1 VVKHSLGK
9 GESVSPILT
18 GGSEGEDADV
28 AQLVEHVFRK
38 DGVVSSILTIGS
50 YYYLIYFMKKNINN
64 DKKVFEGERAITDF
78 LTPGSLGMTPVVEL
92 PPVLNKFTKD
102 KVRIFVKLMQFVPL
116 CNIKSMPSWQMLSGM
131 DKKDLASTKHLVEY
145 SSGNTVLSLAIL
157 SRHFGIPYLH
167 AIITPDVPEHK
178 KRLLKL
184 VGADLL
190 ISHGPKSPD
199 VHSNKGGVYE
209 AKQLGKK
216 KGWYNLNQYTNPGNS
231 GAGEEYVAKELWSQL
246 GEELSIFVSTIG
258 TAGTIYGAGSY
269 FKSKN
274 KNIYVAGASIKKGSS
289 IPGPRMDEA
298 ILKLGIPWYDI
309 VDKVI
314 PIDALSSYERSLA
327 LIRQG
332 LFVGPSTGMQLAM
345 IEKMVGDMKKNKTLN
360 KYRNK
365 NKEVVIAFVACDMMY
380 PYIDDY
386 FSILPKK
393 YFKKEHHLKNK

>member
-1 VVKHSLGK
+1 
-9 GESVSPILT
+9 
-18 GGSEGEDADV
+18 
-28 AQLVEHVFRK
+28 
-38 DGVVSSILTIGS
+38 
-50 YYYLIYFMKKNINN
+50 MNN
-64 DKKVFEGERAITDF
+64 KKVFGGDNAIKDF

-92 PPVLNKFTKD
+92 PPSLNKFTKD
-102 KVRIFVKLMQFVPL
+102 GVRIFIKLMQFVPL
-116 CNIKSMPSWQMLSGM
+116 GNIKSMPSWQMLSGM
-131 DKKDLASTKHLVEY
+131 TKSELKDTKHLVEY

-157 SRHFGIPYLH
+157 SRHFGIPNLH

-190 ISHGPKSPD
+190 ISYGPRSPD

-216 KGWYNLNQYTNPGNS
+216 KGWHNLNQYINPGNTS
-231 GAGEEYVAKELWSQL
+231 AGEEYVAKELWNQL
-246 GEELSIFVSTIG
+246 GSDLTIFASTIG

-269 FKSKN
+269 LKSKN
-274 KNIYVAGASIKKGSS
+274 KNIYVAGTSIKKGSS
-289 IPGPRMDEA
+289 IPGPRVDEA

-314 PIDALSSYERSLA
+314 PIDAVSAYGKSLVLVRS
-327 LIRQG
+327 G

-345 IEKMVGDMKKNKTLN
+345 IEKMVTDMKKNKTLN

-365 NKEVVIAFVACDMMY
+365 NKEVVIAFVACDMMH

-393 YFKKEHHLKNK
+393 YFKKEHKLK

>member
-1 VVKHSLGK
+1 
-9 GESVSPILT
+9 
-18 GGSEGEDADV
+18 
-28 AQLVEHVFRK
+28 
-38 DGVVSSILTIGS
+38 
-50 YYYLIYFMKKNINN
+50 MNN
-64 DKKVFEGERAITDF
+64 KKVFGGDNAIKDF

-92 PPVLNKFTKD
+92 PESLNKFRGD
-102 KVRIFVKLMQFVPL
+102 KVRIFIKLMQFVPL
-116 CNIKSMPSWQMLSGM
+116 GNIKSMPSWQMLSGM
-131 DKKDLASTKHLVEY
+131 TKDEIKNTKHLVEY

-157 SRHFGIPYLH
+157 SRHFGIPNLH

-184 VGADLL
+184 VGADLM
-190 ISHGPKSPD
+190 ISYGPRSPD

-216 KGWYNLNQYTNPGNS
+216 KGWHNLNQYINPGNIN
-231 GAGEEYVAKELWSQL
+231 AGEEYVAKELWNQL
-246 GEELSIFVSTIG
+246 GGDLTIFASTIG

-269 FKSKN
+269 LKSKN
-274 KNIYVAGASIKKGSS
+274 KDIYVAGTSIKKGSS
-289 IPGPRMDEA
+289 IPGPRVDEA

-309 VDKVI
+309 VDQVI
-314 PIDALSSYERSLA
+314 PIDAVSAYERSLA
-327 LIRQG
+327 LIRSG

-345 IEKMVGDMKKNKTLN
+345 IEKMVTDMKKNKTLN

-365 NKEVVIAFVACDMMY
+365 NKEVVIAFVACDMMH

-393 YFKKEHHLKNK
+393 YFKQEQKLK

>member
-1 VVKHSLGK
+1 
-9 GESVSPILT
+9 
-18 GGSEGEDADV
+18 
-28 AQLVEHVFRK
+28 
-38 DGVVSSILTIGS
+38 
-50 YYYLIYFMKKNINN
+50 MKKNIINS
-64 DKKVFEGERAITDF
+64 KKVFEGEKALMDF

-92 PPVLNKFTKD
+92 PPSLNKFTKD
-102 KVRIFVKLMQFVPL
+102 GVRIFVKLMQFVPL
-116 CNIKSMPSWQMLSGM
+116 GNIKSMPSWQMLSTIP
-131 DKKDLASTKHLVEY
+131 KNILNSTKHLVEY
-145 SSGNTVLSLAIL
+145 SSGNTVLSLAVL
-157 SRHFGIPYLH
+157 SRHFGIPNLH

-190 ISHGPKSPD
+190 ISHGPRSPD

-216 KGWYNLNQYTNPGNS
+216 KGWYNLNQYINPGNA
-231 GAGEEYVAKELWSQL
+231 GASEEYIAKELWSQL
-246 GEELSIFVSTIG
+246 GDQMTIFASTIG
-258 TAGTIYGAGSY
+258 TAGTIYGAGTY
-269 FKSKN
+269 LKSKN
-274 KNIYVAGASIKKGSS
+274 KNIYVAGTSIKKGSS
-289 IPGPRMDEA
+289 IPGPRVDEA

-314 PIDALSSYERSLA
+314 PIDAFSAYEKSLE
-327 LIRQG
+327 LIRLG

-345 IEKMVGDMKKNKTLN
+345 IEKMIGEMKKNKTLN

-365 NKEVVIAFVACDMMY
+365 NKEVVIAFVACDMMH

-393 YFKKEHHLKNK
+393 YFKQEHNLE

>member
-1 VVKHSLGK
+1 MVNS
-9 GESVSPILT
+9 
-18 GGSEGEDADV
+18 
-28 AQLVEHVFRK
+28 
-38 DGVVSSILTIGS
+38 
-50 YYYLIYFMKKNINN
+50 KKA
-64 DKKVFEGERAITDF
+64 FEGKKAITDF

-92 PPVLNKFTKD
+92 PPSVNKFTKD
-102 KVRIFVKLMQFVPL
+102 GVRIFVKLMQFVPL
-116 CNIKSMPSWQMLSGM
+116 GNIKSMPSWVMLSNM
-131 DKKDLASTKHLVEY
+131 DQSVLASTKHLVEY

-157 SRHFGIPYLH
+157 SKHFGIPNLH

-190 ISHGPKSPD
+190 ISHGPRSPD

-216 KGWYNLNQYTNPGNS
+216 KGWHNLNQYINPGNA
-231 GAGEEYVAKELWSQL
+231 GASQEYVAKELWSQL
-246 GEELSIFVSTIG
+246 GDKLTIFASTIG
-258 TAGTIYGAGSY
+258 TAGTIYGTGNY
-269 FKSKN
+269 LKN
-274 KNIYVAGASIKKGSS
+274 KNKKIYIAGSSIKKGSS
-289 IPGPRMDEA
+289 IPGPRVDEA

-314 PIDALSSYERSLA
+314 PIDALSAYEKSLS
-327 LIRQG
+327 LIRLG

-345 IEKMVGDMKKNKTLN
+345 IEKMLKNMKKNKTLN

-365 NKEVVIAFVACDMMY
+365 NKEVVIAFLACDMMH

-393 YFKKEHHLKNK
+393 YFKAEHNLEKQ

>member
-1 VVKHSLGK
+1 
-9 GESVSPILT
+9 
-18 GGSEGEDADV
+18 
-28 AQLVEHVFRK
+28 
-38 DGVVSSILTIGS
+38 
-50 YYYLIYFMKKNINN
+50 MKKNTNN
-64 DKKVFEGERAITDF
+64 GKKVFEGNKAIMDF
-78 LTPGSLGMTPVVEL
+78 LKPGALGMTPLVEL
-92 PPVLNKFTKD
+92 PPSLNKFGKD
-102 KVRIFVKLMQFVPL
+102 GVRIFVKLMQFVPL
-116 CNIKSMPSWQMLSGM
+116 CNIKSMPSWQMLSNM
-131 DKKDLASTKHLVEY
+131 DKNVLSSTKHLVEY

-157 SRHFGIPYLH
+157 SRHFGIPNLH

-209 AKQLGKK
+209 AKQFGKK
-216 KGWYNLNQYTNPGNS
+216 KGWYNLNQYTNPGNA
-231 GAGEEYVAKELWSQL
+231 GASEEYVAKELWAQL
-246 GEELSIFVSTIG
+246 GDRLTIFTSTIG

-269 FKSKN
+269 LKSKN
-274 KNIYVAGASIKKGSS
+274 KNIYIIGSSIKKGSS
-289 IPGPRMDEA
+289 IPGPRVDEA

-314 PIDALSSYERSLA
+314 PIDALSAYERSLA
-327 LIRQG
+327 LIRLG

-345 IEKMVGDMKKNKTLN
+345 IDTMLKDMKKNKTLN

-393 YFKKEHHLKNK
+393 YFKKEHNLKK

>member
-1 VVKHSLGK
+1 
-9 GESVSPILT
+9 
-18 GGSEGEDADV
+18 
-28 AQLVEHVFRK
+28 
-38 DGVVSSILTIGS
+38 
-50 YYYLIYFMKKNINN
+50 MINS
-64 DKKVFEGERAITDF
+64 KKVFEGKNAMVDF

-92 PPVLNKFTKD
+92 PSPLNKFAKD
-102 KVRIFVKLMQFVPL
+102 GVRIFVKLMQFVPL
-116 CNIKSMPSWQMLSGM
+116 GNIKSMPSWQMLSGI
-131 DKKDLASTKHLVEY
+131 DQKTLKNTKHLVEY

-157 SRHFGIPYLH
+157 SRHFGIPNLH

-190 ISHGPKSPD
+190 ISHGPRSPD

-216 KGWYNLNQYTNPGNS
+216 KGWHNLNQYINPGNTDAS
-231 GAGEEYVAKELWSQL
+231 EEYVAKELWNQL
-246 GEELSIFVSTIG
+246 GEDLTIFTSTIG

-269 FKSKN
+269 LKSKN
-274 KNIYVAGASIKKGSS
+274 KNIYVAGSSIKKGSS
-289 IPGPRMDEA
+289 IPGPRVDEA

-314 PIDALSSYERSLA
+314 PIDAFSAYERSLA
-327 LIRQG
+327 LIRLG

-345 IEKMVGDMKKNKTLN
+345 IDKMLKEMKKKKTLD

-365 NKEVVIAFVACDMMY
+365 NKEIVIAFVACDMMH

-393 YFKKEHHLKNK
+393 YFKSEHDLEK